1 MCRTVNTLTVLLT
14 LCLVNIPRT
23 LAVRVVRN
31 LKGTATYGTETFR
44 LVNDRLAR
52 ETKSSG
58 IVDCAGHCGRESG
71 CSGLNYGQDKR
82 ILIFADY
89 SSDSQDVIAREGY
102 TYYRIEDVQTCD
114 TTSCA
119 TMGSFVTQSQQITT
133 TKVSTATKQSSPVS
147 SQVPPSTS
155 TMASSET
162 VKPNVATDV
171 TTTTLDP
178 SEKVKPNVTTDVT
191 TTTLDA
197 SETIKPNVTTDV
209 TTTTTTLK
217 EGFTMV
223 TFTIILTT
231 VPTTFKTTPLPI
243 LPELQAE
250 TTSISTEQN
259 TKASTVNQVSTIITI
274 VSSPQD
280 YTSAQSIC
288 ESNGGNLFMP
298 KSTIMQQSIEM
309 VLQSHYPQASNP
321 DKYFWIGANDQTTH
335 NVFHFVDGTVVSEFF
350 WGSGY
355 VEDGVKSCVTVDS
368 SYSYKWS
375 EKSCDQ
381 ALSFVCDLPAA
392 PTPEVQTVQVTFY
405 TVVDQTGTYSGS
417 AQVCNATGGI
427 LVLPKTELEQIALEQ
442 TINAT
447 SSTRNQELIWIGVND
462 NNVANSYNFE
472 DGTAVSNFFW
482 GAGAQ
487 HVSDGIPSC
496 VAVDR
501 SYDFKWVEKPCG
513 NDYPFFCQKVSS

>member
-31 LKGTATYGTETFR
+31 LKGMATYGTETFR

-71 CSGLNYGQDKR
+71 CSGLNYGQDKC

-155 TMASSET
+155 TMAPSET
-162 VKPNVATDV
+162 VKPNVTTDV
-171 TTTTLDP
+171 IATTLAL
-178 SEKVKPNVTTDVT
+178 SETIKPNVTTDVT

-217 EGFTMV
+217 EGFTV
-223 TFTIILTT
+223 ATFTIILTT

-321 DKYFWIGANDQTTH
+321 DKYFFD
-335 NVFHFVDGTVVSEFF
+335 
-350 WGSGY
+350 
-355 VEDGVKSCVTVDS
+355 
-368 SYSYKWS
+368 WS
-375 EKSCDQ
+375 ERPDHPQRFSLCRWNRRLGVFLGFRIAACYNLSGLTRVGPPFSINSSLLQPEWLKQ
-381 ALSFVCDLPAA
+381 A
-392 PTPEVQTVQVTFY
+392 VQVTFY
-405 TVVDQTGTYSGS
+405 TVVDQMGTYSGS

-472 DGTAVSNFFW
+472 DGTVVSNFFW